1 MEKEN
6 RIIYIIFYTITILI
20 LTLVYINVINKPI
33 IKKHICKIINETNY
47 GKNGEEIN
55 KEIYENTC
63 IKQDINVVFE
73 NIVIDPKSVKAEEP
87 IINKTSINYKVILKK
102 QKEFYKFDVDLIN
115 KSNVDAKINKIIN
128 NELSEELK
136 EYLDYKITYK
146 DGSEIKEEDILKA
159 NETKTI
165 TFLIKYKNV
174 KVKGIINNSL
184 DLTYELKFIEKGEE

>member
-6 RIIYIIFYTITILI
+6 RIIYVIFYTITILI
-20 LTLVYINVINKPI
+20 LTLVYISVINKPI
-33 IKKHICKIINETNY
+33 IKKHICKIINETYY
-47 GKNGEEIN
+47 GKNGEVIN